1 MNLRLSE
8 TSLDLLQGNKFIY
21 ALFIIYRFCERRL
34 LTTLILISWYL
45 WPRRWR
51 KFLHSSSR
59 DKDQTRSSCS
69 LTRTVLLSR
78 HLYICPWSFLLW
90 VVAFFSLSEH
100 IIYIPSPATPT
111 SGCPVLISLKE
122 FQAVVPVLW
131 FNLNMLRKQTSRK
144 FGVLWRGWQASRV
157 PHPQDECRLSRNQ
170 RVNEF
175 SVVSGPLSPWHQ
187 RQRILLRLQ
196 VPLLNLPMI
205 MTLSTGEWVRSAG

>member
-1 MNLRLSE
+1 MNFRLSE

-51 KFLHSSSR
+51 KFLHSRSR
-59 DKDQTRSSCS
+59 DKGQTRSSCS

-78 HLYICPWSFLLW
+78 RLYICPWSFLLW
-90 VVAFFSLSEH
+90 VVSFFSLSEH

-111 SGCPVLISLKE
+111 SGCPQQACSDCPVLISLCLKE
-122 FQAVVPVLW
+122 FRAVVSVLW

-144 FGVLWRGWQASRV
+144 FGVL
-157 PHPQDECRLSRNQ
+157 
-170 RVNEF
+170 
-175 SVVSGPLSPWHQ
+175 
-187 RQRILLRLQ
+187 
-196 VPLLNLPMI
+196 
-205 MTLSTGEWVRSAG
+205 